1 MADLIECAEQFNSMM
16 TPAPVVDAR
25 STARANI
32 VANSEFDVAYVV
44 MNGLAT
50 VIACY
55 GLFSNSPAVV
65 IGAMIIA
72 MLLGPI
78 SGVALGLVDKDNAL
92 LRTALKTLGAG
103 IAVVYITAL
112 VVGLLH
118 QDIPL
123 TAEIYARTR
132 PNLMDL

>member
-1 MADLIECAEQFNSMM
+1 MR
-16 TPAPVVDAR
+16 PAPVVDAR

-32 VANSEFDVAYVV
+32 VANSEFDMAYVV

-78 SGVALGLVDKDNAL
+78 AGVALGLVDNDNAL
-92 LRTALKTLGAG
+92 LRTALGTLGGG
-103 IAVVYITAL
+103 IGVVFITAL
-112 VVGLLH
+112 VLGLVH
-118 QDIPL
+118 RDIPL
-123 TAEIYARTR
+123 TAEI
-132 PNLMDL
+132 